1 MYPYKGF
8 AQYYNMLRQE
18 LTVGIPDH
26 ALHGSAVG
34 PFVAHGHGFLLV
46 EATTTRH
53 YEAVGG

>member
-1 MYPYKGF
+1 MYPYKVF

-34 PFVAHGHGFLLV
+34 PFVAHGHGFLVV
-46 EATTTRH
+46 EATTYNIDIMKR
-53 YEAVGG
+53 